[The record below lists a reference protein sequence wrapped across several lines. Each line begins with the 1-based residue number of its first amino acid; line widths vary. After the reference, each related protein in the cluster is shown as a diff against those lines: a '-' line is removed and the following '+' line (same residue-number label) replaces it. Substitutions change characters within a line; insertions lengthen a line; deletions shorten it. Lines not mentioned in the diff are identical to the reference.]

1 MNPIFILVGP
11 SGVGKSTVQE
21 RLLAD
26 GDLGLVRAITTTTRT
41 PRPGEAEGEN
51 FFFLSPEVFQEMV
64 KKDAFVEWVETFGRS
79 YGTSRKELDTKLSQG
94 PVLMITDMRGAH
106 SIQKQYPN
114 THIIFLDAP
123 REDLVRR
130 IEERPG
136 TTPDDLERRMKRM
149 DEEKAGAQE
158 ADIVL
163 ENPDGKL
170 EDTYQ
175 DLHAYI
181 SSRLASRVH

>member
-21 RLLAD
+21 ELLTK
-26 GDLGLVRAITTTTRT
+26 GGFGLVRAITTTTREA
-41 PRPGEAEGEN
+41 RPGEVEGQD
-51 FFFLSPEVFQEMV
+51 FFFVTPERFEKMV
-64 KKDAFVEWVETFGRS
+64 NKDEFVEWVETFGRS
-79 YGTSRKELDTKLSQG
+79 YGTTRKELDGKLKDG

-106 SIQKQYPN
+106 AIKQKYPG

-130 IEERPG
+130 ISERPG
-136 TTPDDLERRMKRM
+136 TTPDDLERRLKRM
-149 DEEKAGAQE
+149 DEEKAGASQ

-163 ENPDGKL
+163 HNPDGRFSDTL
-170 EDTYQ
+170 ENVRR
-175 DLHAYI
+175 YI
-181 SSRLASRVH
+181 SQQLEGRLH

>member
-21 RLLAD
+21 RLLTRS
-26 GDLGLVRAITTTTRT
+26 GLGLVRAITTTTRK
-41 PRPGEAEGEN
+41 PRPIEIEGQD
-51 FFFLSPEVFQEMV
+51 FFFLSPEAFAELAAH
-64 KKDAFVEWVETFGRS
+64 DGFVEWVETFGRS
-79 YGTSRKELDTKLSQG
+79 YGTSRKELDAKLAQG

-106 SIQKQYPN
+106 SIKAKYPD
-114 THIIFLDAP
+114 THVIFLDAP
-123 REDLVRR
+123 RADLIRR

-136 TTPDDLERRMKRM
+136 TTPEDLERRIKRM
-149 DEEKAGAQE
+149 DEEKASAKE

-175 DLHAYI
+175 NLLAYI

>member
-26 GDLGLVRAITTTTRT
+26 GGLGLVRAITTTTRT
-41 PRPGEAEGEN
+41 PRPGEQEGEN
-51 FFFLSPEVFQEMV
+51 FFFLSPDTFQKMTTQN
-64 KKDAFVEWVETFGRS
+64 AFVEWVETFGRS
-79 YGTSRKELDTKLSQG
+79 YGTSRKELDTKLTQG

-106 SIQKQYPN
+106 SIKKQYPD

-123 REDLVRR
+123 REDLIRR

-136 TTPDDLERRMKRM
+136 TTPDDLERRIKRM
-149 DEEKAGAQE
+149 DEEKAGALD

-170 EDTYQ
+170 EETYQ
-175 DLHAYI
+175 DLLTYI
-181 SSRLASRVH
+181 SSHLSSRVH

>member
-26 GDLGLVRAITTTTRT
+26 GSLRLVRAITTTTRT
-41 PRPGEAEGEN
+41 PRPGEQEGEN
-51 FFFLSPEVFQEMV
+51 FFFLSPDTFQEMTMQN
-64 KKDAFVEWVETFGRS
+64 AFVEWVETFGRS

-106 SIQKQYPN
+106 SIKKQYPD

-123 REDLVRR
+123 REDLIRR

-136 TTPDDLERRMKRM
+136 TTPDDLERRIKRM
-149 DEEKAGAQE
+149 DEEKAGATE
-158 ADIVL
+158 ADLVL

-170 EDTYQ
+170 EETYQ
-175 DLHAYI
+175 NLRTYI